1 MTFTCAYKF
10 PCCTNQNPGNR
21 CAQVGSRSDWV
32 TERLQRAFVF
42 ATTVVAAAVV
52 VVAKG
57 VVALVA
63 ALLPVVVSLFL
74 LPFSYVLLPS
84 AQVGLGSEAATSERT
99 LQKETRGEVEG
110 AKILILIVFWKHE
123 KIKLIP

>member
-21 CAQVGSRSDWV
+21 CAQVDSRSDWV

-42 ATTVVAAAVV
+42 ATTVVAA
-52 VVAKG
+52 VAKG
-57 VVALVA
+57 VVALA
-63 ALLPVVVSLFL
+63 AAVLPVVASLFL

-84 AQVGLGSEAATSERT
+84 AQAGLG
-99 LQKETRGEVEG
+99 
-110 AKILILIVFWKHE
+110 
-123 KIKLIP
+123 

>member
-32 TERLQRAFVF
+32 TERLRRAFVF
-42 ATTVVAAAVV
+42 ATTVVAVVVVV

-63 ALLPVVVSLFL
+63 AVLPAVVSLFL

-84 AQVGLGSEAATSERT
+84 AQVGSGSEAATSERT
-99 LQKETRGEVEG
+99 LQKETRR
-110 AKILILIVFWKHE
+110 
-123 KIKLIP
+123 